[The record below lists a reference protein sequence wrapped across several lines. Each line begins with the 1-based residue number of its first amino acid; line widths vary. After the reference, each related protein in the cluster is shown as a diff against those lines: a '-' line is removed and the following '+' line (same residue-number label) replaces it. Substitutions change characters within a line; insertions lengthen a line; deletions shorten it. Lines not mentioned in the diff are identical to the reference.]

1 MTTSGRLTAM
11 SRRWTTTSRR
21 SMTMSER
28 KLRQDLE
35 ATKSKLFSKANGQES
50 IVSMTDY
57 HDLQEKYNNL
67 QQKMTELKDSK
78 IYILEKTL
86 DDHKEISDKYDLSQG
101 MLNEKTS
108 IIMELQEKLANL
120 KLGNIQY

>member
-1 MTTSGRLTAM
+1 MTAADQTLPP
-11 SRRWTTTSRR
+11 
-21 SMTMSER
+21 
-28 KLRQDLE
+28 
-35 ATKSKLFSKANGQES
+35 ES

-78 IYILEKTL
+78 IYIKKLDLQLEKTL

-108 IIMELQEKLANL
+108 IIKKLQEICVHPIKTFR
-120 KLGNIQY
+120 